1 MWDGSEAGYPAM
13 RLRIQGFLGWR
24 DAATPAR
31 GIAADVRAVAPSIPA
46 ERLASLGQMV
56 RVGSTAD
63 FIAMIE
69 DQRAQV
75 RKVIAQA
82 GIKR

>member
-1 MWDGSEAGYPAM
+1 
-13 RLRIQGFLGWR
+13 
-24 DAATPAR
+24 
-31 GIAADVRAVAPSIPA
+31 
-46 ERLASLGQMV
+46 MV

-63 FIAMIE
+63 FIAMID